1 MFVRLFALE
10 FILFNGGIKKG
21 GGDGVVRPSDDHDD
35 DDDDVAFFLALDYS
49 CSGCT
54 WILEKVNTNT
64 IN

>member
-1 MFVRLFALE
+1 MVL
-10 FILFNGGIKKG
+10 I
-21 GGDGVVRPSDDHDD
+21 VRPSDDHDD